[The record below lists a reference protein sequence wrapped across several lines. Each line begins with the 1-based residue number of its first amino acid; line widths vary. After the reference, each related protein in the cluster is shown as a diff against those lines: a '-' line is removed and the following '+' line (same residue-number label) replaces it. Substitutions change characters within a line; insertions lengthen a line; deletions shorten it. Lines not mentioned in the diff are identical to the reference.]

1 MGFLLKIQ
9 RFIMFTSSILIVIGL
24 SITVV
29 LRYILKMDLFG
40 MEDLLII
47 PVFSL
52 YFFGATYGSYENS
65 HISADI
71 LDSYIKNPKTILKVR
86 IFTNA
91 LSIAASGIFSF
102 WAIQYFLWSFD
113 KMESTSGWHI
123 PLFIPHGIVMIG
135 FILMTMYMLIHLYNQ
150 IQQIRTGKVEGL

>member
-1 MGFLLKIQ
+1 MRFSLKIQ
-9 RFIMFTSSILIVIGL
+9 RFIMFASSILIVIGL
-24 SITVV
+24 SLTVV
-29 LRYILKMDLFG
+29 FRYILKMDLFG

-47 PVFSL
+47 PVFCL

-71 LDSYIKNPKTILKVR
+71 LDTYVKNEKILLIIR
-86 IFTNA
+86 TFTNII
-91 LSIAASGIFSF
+91 SIVASGIFSF
-102 WAIQYFLWSFD
+102 WAFQYFLWSYD

-150 IQQIRTGKVEGL
+150 VQQIRTGKVEEL

>member
-1 MGFLLKIQ
+1 
-9 RFIMFTSSILIVIGL
+9 MFTSSILIVIGL
-24 SITVV
+24 SLTVV

-47 PVFSL
+47 PVFCL

-71 LDSYIKNPKTILKVR
+71 LDSYIKNPKVLLIIR
-86 IFTNA
+86 MFTNA
-91 LSIAASGIFSF
+91 VSIAASGIFSV

-135 FILMTMYMLIHLYNQ
+135 FILMTMYMLIHLFNQ
-150 IQQIRTGKVEGL
+150 IQQLRTGKVEGS